1 MRIAFAFGLCLA
13 AAVLTTATTT
23 EGRLSALPRQ
33 GAAST
38 ATASPPARVALG
50 RLLFWDPVL
59 SGNNDVACATCHHPD
74 FAYSD
79 GRDLS
84 LGTNAVGLGPA
95 RRAAGARPAM
105 PVRRNSPTLL
115 NVAFNGLTLDTAG
128 NGADA
133 PMFWD
138 LRVRSLER
146 QALEPI
152 KAHDEMRGDAYSE
165 RDAVTAVVGR
175 LAANVE
181 YRRVFAAAF
190 DDRDAVNATNLGRA
204 LAAFERTLVASNSP
218 FDRYM
223 RGETGAMTDEQV
235 RGMERFQSAG
245 CANCHSG
252 SMFSDF
258 KPHVLGI
265 PDNPALAESD
275 AGAGAYAFRTPSLR
289 NVGLTA
295 PYMHGGVFGS
305 LDEVLN
311 FYRRVSFGRGR
322 GGRGG
327 FASAQRAI
335 NPNVSRDTLDPLLRQ
350 LNMRGR
356 GRREIVAFLQA
367 LDDPDFDR
375 AVPARVPS
383 GLEVGGRIAHES
395 SRTATFS
402 AR

>member
-1 MRIAFAFGLCLA
+1 MRAAFAFGLSLIA
-13 AAVLTTATTT
+13 AAVLTTTTMT

-33 GAAST
+33 DARSSPAST
-38 ATASPPARVALG
+38 LARVALG

-59 SGNNDVACATCHHPD
+59 SGNRDVACATCHHPD

-84 LGTNAVGLGPA
+84 LGTNASGLGPA
-95 RRAAGARPAM
+95 RRSADARPIV
-105 PVRRNSPTLL
+105 PVRRNSPTLV
-115 NVAFNGLTLDTAG
+115 NVAFNGLTLDKAVSP
-128 NGADA
+128 AEA

-165 RDAVTAVVGR
+165 RDAVTAVVAR
-175 LAANVE
+175 LAANAE
-181 YRRVFAAAF
+181 YRRLFATAF
-190 DDRDAVNATNLGRA
+190 ADGEAVNATNLGRA
-204 LAAFERTLVASNSP
+204 LAAFERTLVAANSP

-235 RGMERFQSAG
+235 RGMERFESAG

-258 KPHVLGI
+258 APHVLGV

-275 AGAGAYAFRTPSLR
+275 AGTGAYAFRTPSLR

-295 PYMHGGVFGS
+295 PYMHGGVFAS
-305 LDEVLN
+305 LDEVLG

-322 GGRGG
+322 GGRGRFG
-327 FASAQRAI
+327 VSQRGV
-335 NPNVSRDTLDPLLRQ
+335 NPSVSRDTLDPLLRQ

-356 GRREIVAFLQA
+356 GQREIIAFLQA
-367 LDDPDFDR
+367 LDDPGFDR
-375 AVPARVPS
+375 TVPARVPS
-383 GLEVGGRIAHES
+383 GLEVGGRIAQ
-395 SRTATFS
+395 
-402 AR
+402 